1 MDHNHLAWVRF
12 YLENGADPNL
22 NLDLD
27 TYSPLATA
35 AGYASVNVVS
45 LLLKYNATLKG
56 SGALAPAAQ
65 HGKLNMVK
73 FLLKKGA
80 FVDENC
86 VTSDPD
92 TDEQD
97 LGGTALHLVKKG
109 RVDILKYLLETGAN
123 RNLTDHKGRTPLE
136 KSLEM
141 KDMKLVEALKDAPS
155 KARPKMAT

>member
-1 MDHNHLAWVRF
+1 M
-12 YLENGADPNL
+12 
-22 NLDLD
+22 
-27 TYSPLATA
+27 
-35 AGYASVNVVS
+35 S

-86 VTSDPD
+86 VTSDLE

-97 LGGTALHLVKKG
+97 LGGG
-109 RVDILKYLLETGAN
+109 RIT
-123 RNLTDHKGRTPLE
+123 
-136 KSLEM
+136 SC
-141 KDMKLVEALKDAPS
+141 
-155 KARPKMAT
+155 